1 MNNLLEK
8 FEKKQIENLTSKKRI
23 PAFRPGDTI
32 KVTLKITEGDKSRLQ
47 SFEGMCIARKNNSVN
62 SKFTLRKISH
72 GEGVERVFPL
82 FSANID
88 KIEVIR
94 KGNVK
99 RAKLYYLRDRTG
111 KSARI
116 ADRDRGDEVD
126 QYAMTKEEV
135 ISEDSS
141 KETSIEATQ
150 TESIE
155 QSAEPKAEE
164 EQIKKEASEITIK
177 LIRNPDILASKAAR
191 PSPPFIVGFAAET
204 EGTINNARNKLER
217 KKVDL
222 MIANHIEGKDKP
234 FGSDRNALVLID
246 QNTEFDLGQDTKIN
260 LARIL
265 VTEIA
270 KRFHAKN
277 STEST

>member
-47 SFEGMCIARKNNSVN
+47 SFEGMCISRKNNSVN

-126 QYAMTKEEV
+126 QYAMTEEEV

-141 KETSIEATQ
+141 KETSNQTNQ

-155 QSAEPKAEE
+155 QNTESKAED
-164 EQIKKEASEITIK
+164 EQIKKEASEQPLHEEK
-177 LIRNPDILASKAAR
+177 KEDAKKESVKSEAPAE
-191 PSPPFIVGFAAET
+191 ET
-204 EGTINNARNKLER
+204 E
-217 KKVDL
+217 KKTD
-222 MIANHIEGKDKP
+222 EQSK
-234 FGSDRNALVLID
+234 
-246 QNTEFDLGQDTKIN
+246 
-260 LARIL
+260 
-265 VTEIA
+265 
-270 KRFHAKN
+270 
-277 STEST
+277 

>member
-47 SFEGMCIARKNNSVN
+47 SFEGMCISRKNNSVN

-72 GEGVERVFPL
+72 GEGVERAFPL

-126 QYAMTKEEV
+126 QYAMTEEEV

-141 KETSIEATQ
+141 KETSIDAKQ

-155 QSAEPKAEE
+155 QSAKPKAEE
-164 EQIKKEASEITIK
+164 DQIKKETSEKPLNEEKKEDAQKESVKYEAGVEEAEKKT
-177 LIRNPDILASKAAR
+177 DEQSK
-191 PSPPFIVGFAAET
+191 
-204 EGTINNARNKLER
+204 
-217 KKVDL
+217 
-222 MIANHIEGKDKP
+222 
-234 FGSDRNALVLID
+234 
-246 QNTEFDLGQDTKIN
+246 
-260 LARIL
+260 
-265 VTEIA
+265 
-270 KRFHAKN
+270 
-277 STEST
+277 